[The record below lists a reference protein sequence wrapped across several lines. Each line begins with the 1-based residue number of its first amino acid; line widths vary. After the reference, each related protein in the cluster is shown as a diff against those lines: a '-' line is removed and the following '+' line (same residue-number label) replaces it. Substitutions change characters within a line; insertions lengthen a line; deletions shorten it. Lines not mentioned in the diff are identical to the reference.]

1 VTAAL
6 DGVTVVVT
14 RPAAQAGPWLERV
27 RALGANGIACPTL
40 QIDWLVPDAA
50 MVQRL
55 RAQPWDWAIFTST
68 NAVAAAAAQLGLPL
82 AARHAAVGHATAE
95 ALRRQ
100 GITVAAQPAAANS
113 EGLLGL
119 PQFSGVAGQA
129 ILLLKGEGGRELL
142 RDTLIERGAQ
152 VLPLAVYRRSAL
164 APTRAAIAGLAAA
177 LDNGSRVVVAVTS
190 VEILEALLRGCPAD
204 LAPALRRSNLLV
216 PGPRVQAAA
225 LAAGWTGP
233 IVAAATAEDDAM
245 LTALQRHIEGALP
258 GTC

>member
-1 VTAAL
+1 MKPAL

-27 RALGANGIACPTL
+27 RALGASCIAWPAL
-40 QIDWLVPDAA
+40 QIDWLVPDDA
-50 MVQRL
+50 VVRRL

-100 GITVAAQPAAANS
+100 GLTVAAQPAAANS
-113 EGLLGL
+113 EGLLAL
-119 PQFSGVAGQA
+119 PQFSGVAGQK
-129 ILLLKGEGGRELL
+129 ILLLKGQGGRELL
-142 RDTLIERGAQ
+142 HDTLVSRGAQ

-164 APTRAAIAGLAAA
+164 APTREAITALAAA
-177 LDNGSRVVVAVTS
+177 FASGGQVVVAVTS
-190 VEILEALLRGCPAD
+190 VEVLEALLRGCPAD
-204 LAPALRRSNLLV
+204 LAPALRRSPLLV
-216 PGPRVQAAA
+216 PGSRVQAAA
-225 LAAGWTGP
+225 LASGWSGP

-245 LTALQRHIEGALP
+245 LAALRQHTEGRLP

>member
-1 VTAAL
+1 VTTAL

-27 RALGANGIACPTL
+27 RALGASCIAWPTL
-40 QIDWLVPDAA
+40 QIDWLMPDDA
-50 MVQRL
+50 VVRRV

-82 AARHAAVGHATAE
+82 AASHAAVGHATAA

-113 EGLLGL
+113 EGLLAL
-119 PQFSGVAGQA
+119 PQFCGVAGQK

-142 RDTLIERGAQ
+142 HDTLVARGAQ

-164 APTRAAIAGLAAA
+164 APTREAIAQLAAA
-177 LDNGSRVVVAVTS
+177 LTSGSQVVVAVTS
-190 VEILEALLRGCPAD
+190 VEVLEALLRGCPGD
-204 LAPALRRSNLLV
+204 LAPALRRSRLLV

-225 LAAGWTGP
+225 RAAGWSGP
-233 IVAAATAEDDAM
+233 IAAAAAAEDDAM
-245 LTALQRHIEGALP
+245 LATLLQHLEGPLP